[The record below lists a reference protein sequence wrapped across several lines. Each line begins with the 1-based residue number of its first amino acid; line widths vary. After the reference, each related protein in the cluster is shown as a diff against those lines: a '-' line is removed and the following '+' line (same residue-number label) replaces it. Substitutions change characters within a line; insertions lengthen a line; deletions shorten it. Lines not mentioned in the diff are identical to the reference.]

1 MIGKNI
7 KKARLLA
14 GLSQTQLGEKIGKGV
29 STISEWESDKRSPD
43 VDLIPEL
50 SKILNVSQGF
60 LMGMTDNP
68 KFVGTEKEEIVRLNR
83 FDTELLVAY
92 NLAKDWQKLAV
103 RKILDMDLDLE

>member
-14 GLSQTQLGEKIGKGV
+14 GLSQTQLSEKIGKGV

-43 VDLIPEL
+43 VEMLPLL
-50 SKILNVSQGF
+50 SKVLNVSQGF
-60 LMGMTDNP
+60 LIGMTDNP
-68 KFVGTEKEEIVRLNR
+68 NSGRTEKEEIIKLKR

-92 NLAKDWQKLAV
+92 NLAEDWKKLAV
-103 RKILDMDLDLE
+103 RKILDMDLDIE